1 MDTISLSKK
10 SDKIDDLKKIIQ
22 ELEESREKYR
32 IIAEMSAVGIMI
44 VQDRDIIFVN
54 QWLADILEYTVED
67 ILKWDLDQANL
78 HVNQEDL
85 KAIQNVQT
93 TTFPNM
99 DFRLISRTG
108 KEYWV
113 RQFSEKIRIG
123 GKMADQMIILNNTE
137 RVNMEMELRDSM
149 EKYRQL
155 FEYSPTGILTC
166 DNNGN
171 ILTLNDRLLKILDL
185 TSPEKTKQ
193 VNLLQFPELQNNGF
207 SNKLTE
213 CIQNKVEINEEVIYQ
228 TDEGIRAYF
237 QYKLVPFL
245 NSEGNTYEVL
255 CNVNDITHIKQAQDE
270 IRAKDILFQK
280 MIDLAPYPIM
290 ICSLDGSVRYVNQ
303 KIIEISG
310 ISSFENIGLREISQ
324 MITIKKNN
332 QIVNIDFL
340 QEIWNNAMIVAKV
353 QDYATDLTIQRSDNS
368 SIDLAFTLSLIE
380 NQIILIFEDL
390 TKKRQQEHD
399 WLQMQKLESLSILAG
414 GIAHDFN
421 NILVGIVGN
430 ISLLQMTDSLD
441 SETKECLLDLEKA
454 TFRAKGLTNQLL
466 TFAKGGKPIKKED
479 DIIPLMK
486 QTIQLVTPGS
496 KCKIAF
502 TIKEGNE
509 GEVGEKFIANMDSS
523 QIQQVFNNL
532 IINAMQSMPTGGTIS
547 INIEKCKTPLLE
559 TIPIIENGY
568 GLISIK
574 DQGHGI
580 PIKLANRIFEPYF
593 TTKDTGTGLGL
604 ASSHSII
611 RNHQGYIHFTSESG
625 KGTTFYI
632 YLPLSSAKKSISS
645 LTEEK
650 FPNYKKHALLIDDDE
665 MVGKTIQ
672 KMLLKFGITSDIE
685 TEGISAIETYKRAVE
700 TGHPYDFAIMDLTI
714 PGSIG
719 GKETFEL
726 LHKFDPNI
734 LAIVSSGYSQ
744 NPIMSN
750 YEKYGFKDVLVKP
763 YNIDE
768 LRKKLKTLFS

>member
-1 MDTISLSKK
+1 MHIISLSKK
-10 SDKIDDLKKIIQ
+10 SDRIDDLKKIIE

-32 IIAEMSAVGIMI
+32 MIAEMSAVGIMI
-44 VQDRDIIFVN
+44 VQDREIIFAN
-54 QWLADILEYTVED
+54 QWLADILEYSVED
-67 ILKWDLDQANL
+67 ILKWDLDRANQ

-85 KAIQNVQT
+85 KQIQNVQT
-93 TTFPNM
+93 TSFPNM

-108 KEYWV
+108 KKYWI
-113 RQFSEKIRIG
+113 RQFSDKIRIG
-123 GKMADQMIILNNTE
+123 GKIADQIIILNITE
-137 RVNMEMELRDSM
+137 RVNMERELRDSM
-149 EKYRQL
+149 GKYRQL

-166 DNNGN
+166 DKDGN
-171 ILTLNDRLLKILDL
+171 ILTFNERLLKILDL

-193 VNLLQFPELQNNGF
+193 VNLFQFPELQTNGF
-207 SNKLTE
+207 AKQLAE
-213 CIQNKVEINEEVIYQ
+213 CIQNKVEINEEVVYT
-228 TDEGIRAYF
+228 TDEGIKAYF

-245 NSEGNTYEVL
+245 NSERNTYEVL
-255 CNVNDITHIKQAQDE
+255 CNLNDITHIRQAQDE

-280 MIDLAPYPIM
+280 MIDIAPYPIM
-290 ICSLDGSVRYVNQ
+290 ICSLDGSVQYVNQ
-303 KIIEISG
+303 KIYEISG

-332 QIVNIDFL
+332 QIVNIDSL
-340 QEIWNNAMIVAKV
+340 QEIWNDAMNTARV
-353 QDYATDLTIQRSDNS
+353 QEYTTDLTLQRSDNS
-368 SIDLAFTLSLIE
+368 SIELAFTLSLID
-380 NQIILIFEDL
+380 NQVILIFEDL
-390 TKKRQQEHD
+390 TKRKQKEHD

-430 ISLLQMTDSLD
+430 ISLLQITDSLD

-496 KCKIAF
+496 KCKILF

-509 GEVGEKFIANMDSS
+509 GEVGESLIANMDSS

-532 IINAMQSMPTGGTIS
+532 IINAMQAMPMGGDIS
-547 INIEKCKTPLLE
+547 ISIEKCNTPLLE

-568 GLISIK
+568 GLISIR

-611 RNHQGYIHFTSESG
+611 RNHQGYINFTSESG

-632 YLPLSSAKKSISS
+632 YLPLSSVKKSISS
-645 LTEEK
+645 LARDK
-650 FPNYKKHALLIDDDE
+650 FPNYKSRALLIDDDE

-685 TEGISAIETYKRAVE
+685 IDGISAIETYKRAVE

-719 GKETFEL
+719 GKETFER
-726 LHKFDPNI
+726 LHAFDPNI
-734 LAIVSSGYSQ
+734 SAIVSSGYSENQ
-744 NPIMSN
+744 IMSN
-750 YEKYGFKDVLVKP
+750 YGEYGFKDVLVKP
-763 YNIDE
+763 YNIEE
-768 LRKKLKTLFS
+768 LRIKLKTLFS